1 MVIDSQQNKQIRSIS
16 ASGKYILLLL
26 LLWILFLKPTFPQA
40 PTDSGTIKIPYFSGD
55 IVIDGVTGDWDT
67 KEIILFSD
75 TSAFLHS
82 PKEYSFQA
90 TYEGLDI
97 QEILPPKSRNSVRAL
112 LCWNLTGLY
121 FAFEVQDRHLMAE
134 INKGH
139 DHPEIYL
146 NDGIEIYI
154 DSKFDSKTKMDIND
168 YQFMIDILSNTTIF
182 KGARRLQDSIKY
194 SVPKDYGLNIMIEV
208 KATTSG
214 SISLPLSPDTG
225 YIVEVRIPFEAIGIV
240 PETGKKF
247 RIDLCNNDNDYF
259 LNEYDLSDTL
269 SVITRPFNWSGL
281 NNFGYPEYWKVCQL
295 TGKPGWF
302 DKMSSEQKRTWIFTF
317 MLISLLFLAVLLFSA
332 YRIRKL
338 KRIPNL
344 TEVTPAKLVFIRQ
357 PQDPLPDQ
365 TLNQRYLQKAS
376 ELISEKYSDNMNS
389 EDVAVHIG
397 VSLRK
402 FQRITK
408 EELNCTPTNFIYLVK
423 LNKAADFIKS
433 NRANIS
439 EVAYQFGFSSP
450 SYFTKIFKS
459 HFGVTPVEYKN
470 SDTFSNNS
478 DRIPP
483 AT

>member
-1 MVIDSQQNKQIRSIS
+1 
-16 ASGKYILLLL
+16 
-26 LLWILFLKPTFPQA
+26 
-40 PTDSGTIKIPYFSGD
+40 
-55 IVIDGVTGDWDT
+55 
-67 KEIILFSD
+67 
-75 TSAFLHS
+75 
-82 PKEYSFQA
+82 
-90 TYEGLDI
+90 
-97 QEILPPKSRNSVRAL
+97 
-112 LCWNLTGLY
+112 
-121 FAFEVQDRHLMAE
+121 
-134 INKGH
+134 
-139 DHPEIYL
+139 
-146 NDGIEIYI
+146 
-154 DSKFDSKTKMDIND
+154 
-168 YQFMIDILSNTTIF
+168 
-182 KGARRLQDSIKY
+182 
-194 SVPKDYGLNIMIEV
+194 
-208 KATTSG
+208 
-214 SISLPLSPDTG
+214 
-225 YIVEVRIPFEAIGIV
+225 
-240 PETGKKF
+240 
-247 RIDLCNNDNDYF
+247 
-259 LNEYDLSDTL
+259 
-269 SVITRPFNWSGL
+269 
-281 NNFGYPEYWKVCQL
+281 VCQL